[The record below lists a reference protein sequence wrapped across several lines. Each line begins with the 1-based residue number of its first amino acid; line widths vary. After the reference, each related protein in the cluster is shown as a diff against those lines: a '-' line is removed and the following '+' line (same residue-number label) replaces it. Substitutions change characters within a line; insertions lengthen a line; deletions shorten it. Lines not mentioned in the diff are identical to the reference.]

1 MGDPTSPPDGGPV
14 PPRNAAQSSQ
24 STPAQAGE
32 GDRQA
37 DGWLERLK
45 AAVGLR
51 GGTLHRD
58 DLAEALEDDDLL
70 QSFSPDEK
78 SMLRNLLS
86 MRELRVADVMVPRAD
101 IEAVEIGVSLGE
113 LIKAFQS
120 CGHSRMPVYRETLD
134 DPVGMVHIK
143 DLLAHMSRQA
153 ELAPEEAEKKRKRPA
168 AGLDL
173 KRVDLNKPLAE
184 LGLVRNVLFVPP
196 SMPARSLLGNMQA
209 ARVQMALVIDEY
221 GGTDG
226 LVSLEDIVETVF
238 GEIDDEHD
246 DDEAPTVAKESEG
259 SFLADARATLEDAA
273 EALGEEFAAI
283 QHDESIDTVG
293 GLVFSLL
300 GRIPVRGELVSV
312 PGLEFEILEADPR
325 RIKRLRIR
333 RRAPSE
339 PKRRSRPTTGPAD
352 PPA

>member
-1 MGDPTSPPDGGPV
+1 
-14 PPRNAAQSSQ
+14 
-24 STPAQAGE
+24 
-32 GDRQA
+32 
-37 DGWLERLK
+37 
-45 AAVGLR
+45 
-51 GGTLHRD
+51 
-58 DLAEALEDDDLL
+58 
-70 QSFSPDEK
+70 
-78 SMLRNLLS
+78 
-86 MRELRVADVMVPRAD
+86 
-101 IEAVEIGVSLGE
+101 
-113 LIKAFQS
+113 
-120 CGHSRMPVYRETLD
+120 
-134 DPVGMVHIK
+134 
-143 DLLAHMSRQA
+143 
-153 ELAPEEAEKKRKRPA
+153 
-168 AGLDL
+168 
-173 KRVDLNKPLAE
+173 
-184 LGLVRNVLFVPP
+184 
-196 SMPARSLLGNMQA
+196 MQA